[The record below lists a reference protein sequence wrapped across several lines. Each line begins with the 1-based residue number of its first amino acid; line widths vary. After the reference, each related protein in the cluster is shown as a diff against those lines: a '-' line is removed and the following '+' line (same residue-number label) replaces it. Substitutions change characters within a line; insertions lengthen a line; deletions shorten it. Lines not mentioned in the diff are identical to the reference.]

1 MYLHELKLANFKNC
15 ASADLVFSDK
25 VNCFVGS
32 NGAGK
37 TNILDAIY
45 CLSFCKSFFTSTD
58 KLNIRHGEDFF
69 SIHGVYSEQGK
80 DNELVSCIQK
90 KESKKSFKFNKKEY
104 ERLSDHIGK
113 YPLVMVSPY
122 DRDLINESGDMRRR
136 FMDSVISQFD
146 PVYLLALQRYSRAL
160 QQRNTL
166 IKQFNQTNT
175 FNKELLAVW
184 DDHLIINA
192 NDIYEKRKKF
202 IEDFQ
207 PVFQKS
213 YALISGGEEQVG
225 LNYVSKLD
233 EMPMRQLLE
242 ETRQHDLFVGYTT
255 AGVHKDDI
263 EMLLDNHALKRYGS
277 QGQQKSFVVA
287 IRLAQYDH
295 IQKMLNIKPIILFDD
310 IFDKLDDERV
320 RKIVGLVG
328 DNSFGQVFITD
339 TSQGRINSLFEGSQV
354 KHKIFVV
361 RKGQV
366 DEINNTGNDT

>member
-15 ASADLVFSDK
+15 ASADIVFSDK

-45 CLSFCKSFFTSTD
+45 CLSFCKSFFTSMD

-80 DNELVSCIQK
+80 DNELVSCVQK
-90 KESKKSFKFNKKEY
+90 KEAKKSFRFNKKEY

-122 DRDLINESGDMRRR
+122 DRDLINESGEMRRK

-146 PVYLLALQRYSRAL
+146 PIYLLALQRYTRAL

-166 IKQFNQTNT
+166 IKQFVQTNT

-202 IEDFQ
+202 IQDFQ
-207 PVFQKS
+207 PVFQDN
-213 YALISGGEEQVG
+213 YALFSGSEEQVQ
-225 LNYVSKLD
+225 LKYVSRLD
-233 EMPMRQLLE
+233 EMPMRQLLDE
-242 ETRQHDLFVGYTT
+242 SRQHDLYAGYTT
-255 AGVHKDDI
+255 VGVHKDDV
-263 EMLLDNHALKRYGS
+263 EMLLDGHPVKRYGS

-287 IRLAQYDH
+287 IRLAQFDH
-295 IQKMLNIKPIILFDD
+295 VHKMLNTKPIMLFDD

-320 RKIVGLVG
+320 KKLVGLVG
-328 DNSFGQVFITD
+328 NDSFGQVFITD
-339 TSQGRINSLFEGSQV
+339 TSQSRINNLFEGNLV
-354 KHKIFVV
+354 KHKIFSVN
-361 RKGQV
+361 KGRV
-366 DEINNTGNDT
+366 DEVV

>member
-15 ASADLVFSDK
+15 AAADIVFSDK

-45 CLSFCKSFFTSTD
+45 CLSFCKSFFTSMD

-69 SIHGVYSEQGK
+69 SIHGVYSGEGK
-80 DNELVSCIQK
+80 DNELVSCVQK
-90 KESKKSFKFNKKEY
+90 KEAKKSFRFNKKEY
-104 ERLSDHIGK
+104 DRLSDHIGK

-122 DRDLINESGDMRRR
+122 DRDLINESGEMRRK

-146 PVYLLALQRYSRAL
+146 PVYLLALQRYTRAL

-166 IKQFNQTNT
+166 IKQFIQTNT

-207 PVFQKS
+207 PVFQEN
-213 YALISGGEEQVG
+213 YALISGSEEQVQ
-225 LNYVSKLD
+225 LNYVSRLD
-233 EMPMRQLLE
+233 EMPMRQLLDE
-242 ETRQHDLFVGYTT
+242 SRQHDLFAGYTT
-255 AGVHKDDI
+255 VGVHKDDVD
-263 EMLLDNHALKRYGS
+263 MLIDSHPVKRYGS

-287 IRLAQYDH
+287 IRLAQFDH
-295 IQKMLNIKPIILFDD
+295 VYKKLNIKPIILFDD

-320 RKIVGLVG
+320 KKLVGLVG
-328 DNSFGQVFITD
+328 NDSFGQVFITD
-339 TSQGRINSLFEGSQV
+339 TSKSRINSLFEGSAV
-354 KHKIFVV
+354 KHKIFSVN
-361 RKGQV
+361 KGCV
-366 DEINNTGNDT
+366 DEVV

>member
-15 ASADLVFSDK
+15 ANADLVFSDR

-45 CLSFCKSFFTSTD
+45 CLSFCKSFFTSID

-69 SIHGVYSEQGK
+69 SIHGVYSGDGK
-80 DNELVSCIQK
+80 ENELVSCVQK
-90 KESKKSFKFNKKEY
+90 REAKKSFKFNKKEY

-122 DRDLINESGDMRRR
+122 DRDLINENGEMRRK
-136 FMDSVISQFD
+136 FIDSVISQFD
-146 PVYLLALQRYSRAL
+146 PVYLLALQRYTRAL

-166 IKQFNQTNT
+166 IKQFVQTNT

-207 PVFQKS
+207 PVFQEN
-213 YALISGGEEQVG
+213 YALISGSGEQVQ
-225 LNYVSKLD
+225 LNYQSRLD
-233 EMPMRQLLE
+233 EMPMRQLLDE
-242 ETRQHDLFVGYTT
+242 NRQRDLCVGYTT

-263 EMLLDNHALKRYGS
+263 EMLLDGHTVKRYGS

-287 IRLAQYDH
+287 IRLAQFSH
-295 IQKMLNIKPIILFDD
+295 IHKMLNTKPIILFDD

-320 RKIVGLVG
+320 RKIVDLVG
-328 DNSFGQVFITD
+328 KDSFGQVFITD
-339 TSQGRINSLFEGSQV
+339 TSRGRINSLFDGESV

-361 RKGQV
+361 NKGNV
-366 DEINNTGNDT
+366 GEVEEG

>member
-69 SIHGVYSEQGK
+69 SIHGVYSGQGK
-80 DNELVSCIQK
+80 DNELVSCVQK

-136 FMDSVISQFD
+136 FIDSVISQFD
-146 PVYLLALQRYSRAL
+146 PVYLLALQRYTRAL
-160 QQRNTL
+160 QQRNSL
-166 IKQFNQTNT
+166 IKQFMQTNT
-175 FNKELLAVW
+175 YNNELLSVW
-184 DDHLIINA
+184 DDHLIVNA

-207 PVFQKS
+207 PVFQEN
-213 YALISGGEEQVG
+213 YALISGGEERVG

-233 EMPMRQLLE
+233 EKPMRQLLE
-242 ETRQHDLFVGYTT
+242 ESRQHDLFLGYTT
-255 AGVHKDDI
+255 AGVHKDDV
-263 EMLLDNHALKRYGS
+263 EMLLDDHPVKRYGS

-295 IQKMLNIKPIILFDD
+295 VQKMLNTKPIILFDD
-310 IFDKLDDERV
+310 IFDKLDDDRV
-320 RKIVGLVG
+320 KKIVGLVG

-339 TSQGRINSLFEGSQV
+339 TSRTRINSLFEGSKV
-354 KHKIFVV
+354 KHKIFAVS
-361 RKGQV
+361 KGHV
-366 DEINNTGNDT
+366 DEIDNTANDA

>member
-15 ASADLVFSDK
+15 AAADIVLSDK

-45 CLSFCKSFFTSTD
+45 CLSFCKSFFTSMD

-80 DNELVSCIQK
+80 DDELVSCVQK
-90 KESKKSFKFNKKEY
+90 KEAKKSFRFNKKEY

-122 DRDLINESGDMRRR
+122 DRDLINESGEMRRK

-146 PVYLLALQRYSRAL
+146 PVYLLALQRYTRAL

-166 IKQFNQTNT
+166 IKQFVQTNT

-192 NDIYEKRKKF
+192 DDIYEKRKKF
-202 IEDFQ
+202 IHDFQ
-207 PVFQKS
+207 PVFQES
-213 YALISGGEEQVG
+213 YELISGSEEQVQ
-225 LNYVSKLD
+225 LNYVSRLD
-233 EMPMRQLLE
+233 EMPMRQLLDE
-242 ETRQHDLFVGYTT
+242 SRQHDLYAGYTT
-255 AGVHKDDI
+255 VGVHKDDI
-263 EMLLDNHALKRYGS
+263 DMLLDGHPVKRYGS

-287 IRLAQYDH
+287 IRLAQFDH
-295 IQKMLNIKPIILFDD
+295 VYKMLNTKPIMLFDD

-320 RKIVGLVG
+320 KKLVGLVG
-328 DNSFGQVFITD
+328 NDSFGQVFITD
-339 TSQGRINSLFEGSQV
+339 TSRSRINSLFDGSTV
-354 KHKIFVV
+354 KHKIFSVN
-361 RKGQV
+361 KGRV
-366 DEINNTGNDT
+366 DEI